1 MNRPPFTPGRVMSW
15 PRRPLTMPHVLL
27 AALLVASSTAT
38 AQTPVPDG
46 GSPAAAPQESA
57 PAESPAPAPAA
68 PAAAAPAASTDGAV
82 SREELEQRLEATRQ
96 ELREDIR
103 AQTATQAVANNDWQE
118 EWTEEKRKLELFTL
132 DGYLRVRPTLFY
144 KFDLGKPALPSGT
157 PLGRQLWTRSPR
169 SPTEQTQAGANMRFR
184 LDPSFNVSED
194 VRVKVQ
200 VDALDNILLGSNP
213 DSAYS
218 GDGRNNFT
226 LFSENQTPGNSAI
239 NAFKDS
245 VQVRRAYGEVTTP
258 VGILRFGRMGSHW
271 GVGML
276 RNDGNCLD
284 CDYGDTVDRIQFVTE
299 PFAGWYVTPMLDFNS
314 EGLTSERSNSLGE
327 PVDLTQSDDSH
338 SLVLAI
344 ARRDTE
350 QQERAKL
357 DNNQG
362 VLNYGL
368 YFTYR
373 TQRYATLG
381 DTSGVPINPDP
392 VVNVSTPTFL
402 PRGGTMYVPDL
413 WFKYAEKKFRIE
425 AEFAAQLGTIDGRAL
440 TTADPASQSLRI
452 AQFGGVL
459 QTEFHVIEN
468 KLHLGVEAGFASGDK
483 APGFG
488 NYPGRQGTGTDGN
501 TAAGDVEGR
510 QYRCDTGGCSD
521 NAIRNFRFN
530 RDYRVDLILWR
541 SILNGVTDAFY
552 VKPGLK
558 YSIAEGF
565 DVFGSVIYSQ
575 AFYAESTPSS
585 INKGL
590 GFEADI
596 GARYVTEDGFVAG
609 IDYGILFPLAGLKD
623 LNLTAQELNTAHA
636 IRGTLAIKF

>member
-1 MNRPPFTPGRVMSW
+1 
-15 PRRPLTMPHVLL
+15 MPHVLL

-46 GSPAAAPQESA
+46 GTPAAAPQESA
-57 PAESPAPAPAA
+57 PAEAPPPAPAEPSAAASPAP
-68 PAAAAPAASTDGAV
+68 TDGAV

-103 AQTATQAVANNDWQE
+103 AQTATQAVANNSDWQE

-144 KFDLGKPALPSGT
+144 KFDLNKAGVPAAGT
-157 PLGRQLWTRSPR
+157 ASGRQFWTRSPR
-169 SPTEQTQAGANMRFR
+169 TTAERTQAGANMRFR

-194 VRVKVQ
+194 VRIKVQ

-218 GDGRNNFT
+218 GDGRNTFT
-226 LFSENQTPGNSAI
+226 LFSESQTPPNSAV

-245 VQVRRAYGEVTTP
+245 IHVRRAYGEVTTP

-299 PFAGWYVTPMLDFNS
+299 PFAGWYVTPMIDFNA
-314 EGLTSERSNSLGE
+314 EGLSTERANALGE
-327 PVDLTQSDDSH
+327 PVDLSQSDDSH

-350 QQERAKL
+350 QQQRAKL

-373 TQRYATLG
+373 TQRYATVTETG
-381 DTSGVPINPDP
+381 TPFEDVSPGTGINPP
-392 VVNVSTPTFL
+392 AFV
-402 PRGGTMYVPDL
+402 PRGGTLYVPDL
-413 WFKYAEKKFRIE
+413 WFKYAEKRFRIE
-425 AEFAAQLGTIDGRAL
+425 AEIAAQLGSIDGRAL
-440 TTADPASQSLRI
+440 TSNDPTTQSLRI

-468 KLHLGVEAGFASGDK
+468 KLHLGVELGFASGDK
-483 APGFG
+483 ASGFG
-488 NYPGRQGTGTDGN
+488 NYPGRTGSGSSGN
-501 TAAGDVEGR
+501 TAPGDVEGR
-510 QYRCDTGGCSD
+510 QYSCDTGGCSD

-541 SILNGVTDAFY
+541 SLLNGVTDAFY

-575 AFYAESTPSS
+575 AFYEQSTPSS
-585 INKGL
+585 VSRGL
-590 GFEADI
+590 GLEADI
-596 GARYVTEDGFVAG
+596 GARYMTEDGFVAG

-623 LNLTAQELNTAHA
+623 LGNVGQELSTAHA
-636 IRGTLAIKF
+636 VRGTLAIKF

>member
-38 AQTPVPDG
+38 AQT
-46 GSPAAAPQESA
+46 
-57 PAESPAPAPAA
+57 
-68 PAAAAPAASTDGAV
+68 
-82 SREELEQRLEATRQ
+82 
-96 ELREDIR
+96 
-103 AQTATQAVANNDWQE
+103 TATQAVANNDWQE

-169 SPTEQTQAGANMRFR
+169 SSAEQTQAGANMRFR

-271 GVGML
+271 GLGML

-314 EGLTSERSNSLGE
+314 EGLTSERANALGE

-373 TQRYATLG
+373 TQR
-381 DTSGVPINPDP
+381 
-392 VVNVSTPTFL
+392 
-402 PRGGTMYVPDL
+402 
-413 WFKYAEKKFRIE
+413 
-425 AEFAAQLGTIDGRAL
+425 
-440 TTADPASQSLRI
+440 
-452 AQFGGVL
+452 
-459 QTEFHVIEN
+459 
-468 KLHLGVEAGFASGDK
+468 
-483 APGFG
+483 
-488 NYPGRQGTGTDGN
+488 
-501 TAAGDVEGR
+501 
-510 QYRCDTGGCSD
+510 
-521 NAIRNFRFN
+521 
-530 RDYRVDLILWR
+530 
-541 SILNGVTDAFY
+541 
-552 VKPGLK
+552 
-558 YSIAEGF
+558 
-565 DVFGSVIYSQ
+565 
-575 AFYAESTPSS
+575 
-585 INKGL
+585 
-590 GFEADI
+590 
-596 GARYVTEDGFVAG
+596 
-609 IDYGILFPLAGLKD
+609 
-623 LNLTAQELNTAHA
+623 
-636 IRGTLAIKF
+636 

>member
-1 MNRPPFTPGRVMSW
+1 MNRPPFETGHVMSW

-46 GSPAAAPQESA
+46 GTPAAAPQESA
-57 PAESPAPAPAA
+57 PAEAPPPAPAA
-68 PAAAAPAASTDGAV
+68 PASNDGAV

-103 AQTATQAVANNDWQE
+103 AQTATQAVANNSDWQE

-144 KFDLGKPALPSGT
+144 KFDLGKFAPPSGT
-157 PLGRQLWTRSPR
+157 PSGRQFWTRSPR
-169 SPTEQTQAGANMRFR
+169 TSAERTQAGANMRFR

-218 GDGRNNFT
+218 GDGRNTFT
-226 LFSENQTPGNSAI
+226 LFSENQTPSNSAV

-245 VQVRRAYGEVTTP
+245 IHVRRAYGEVTTP

-299 PFAGWYVTPMLDFNS
+299 PFAGWYITPMIDFNA
-314 EGLTSERSNSLGE
+314 EGLSTERANSLGE

-350 QQERAKL
+350 QQQRAKL

-373 TQRYATLG
+373 TQRYATLTETG
-381 DTSGVPINPDP
+381 TPFEDVSPGTGANPP
-392 VVNVSTPTFL
+392 AFV
-402 PRGGTMYVPDL
+402 PRGGTLYVPDL

-425 AEFAAQLGTIDGRAL
+425 AEIAAQLGSIDGRAL
-440 TTADPASQSLRI
+440 TANDPTAQSLRI

-468 KLHLGVEAGFASGDK
+468 KLHLGVELGFASGDK

-488 NYPGRQGTGTDGN
+488 NYPGRTGSGTGGN
-501 TAAGDVEGR
+501 TTAGDVEGR
-510 QYRCDTGGCSD
+510 QYSCDTGGCGD

-585 INKGL
+585 VSRGL
-590 GFEADI
+590 GLEADI
-596 GARYVTEDGFVAG
+596 GARYITEDGFLAG
-609 IDYGILFPLAGLKD
+609 IDYGILFPLSGLKD
-623 LNLTAQELNTAHA
+623 LGNTGQDLSTAHA
-636 IRGTLAIKF
+636 VRGTLAIKF

>member
-1 MNRPPFTPGRVMSW
+1 MS
-15 PRRPLTMPHVLL
+15 HVLL

-46 GSPAAAPQESA
+46 GTPAAAPHEAAVADS
-57 PAESPAPAPAA
+57 PSPAVSNPE
-68 PAAAAPAASTDGAV
+68 GGI

-144 KFDLGKPALPSGT
+144 KFDLGKPALPAGT
-157 PLGRQLWTRSPR
+157 PLGRQFWTRSPR
-169 SPTEQTQAGANMRFR
+169 SASEKTQAGANMRFR

-194 VRVKVQ
+194 VRIKAQ

-226 LFSENQTPGNSAI
+226 LFSENQTPSDSAV

-245 VQVRRAYGEVTTP
+245 VHVRRAYGEVTTP

-271 GVGML
+271 GLGML

-299 PFAGWYVTPMLDFNS
+299 PFPGWYITPMLDFNS
-314 EGLTSERSNSLGE
+314 EGLSTEKAASLGE
-327 PVDLTQSDDSH
+327 PIDLTQSDDSH

-350 QQERAKL
+350 QQQRAKL

-373 TQRYATLG
+373 TQRYATLTETG
-381 DTSGVPINPDP
+381 TPFDAANPPIP
-392 VVNVSTPTFL
+392 VVTTAPTFV
-402 PRGGTMYVPDL
+402 PRDATLYIPDL

-425 AEFAAQLGTIDGRAL
+425 AEFAAQLGTIGGRAL
-440 TTADPASQSLRI
+440 TAQDPTSQSLRI

-459 QTEFHVIEN
+459 QSEFHVIEN
-468 KLHLGVEAGFASGDK
+468 KLHLGVEVGFASGDK

-488 NYPGRQGTGTDGN
+488 NYPGRQGSGADGN
-501 TAAGDVEGR
+501 TAPGDLEGR
-510 QYRCDTGGCSD
+510 QYSCDTTGCGD

-552 VKPGLK
+552 LKPGLK

-565 DVFGSVIYSQ
+565 DVYGSVIYSQ
-575 AFYAESTPSS
+575 AFYAQSTPSS
-585 INKGL
+585 VNKALGL
-590 GFEADI
+590 EADV
-596 GARYVTEDGFVAG
+596 GARYITEDGFVAG
-609 IDYGILFPLAGLKD
+609 IDYGILFPLDGLKD
-623 LNLTAQELNTAHA
+623 VGQVGQQLSTAHA
-636 IRGTLAIKF
+636 IRGMLAIRF

>member
-1 MNRPPFTPGRVMSW
+1 MNRPPFTPGRVISR
-15 PRRPLTMPHVLL
+15 PRRPLTMSHVLL

-46 GSPAAAPQESA
+46 GTPSAPQESA
-57 PAESPAPAPAA
+57 PAATPAA
-68 PAAAAPAASTDGAV
+68 PAAVSPAPTAEGSV

-132 DGYLRVRPTLFY
+132 DGYLRVRPVLFY
-144 KFDLGKPALPSGT
+144 KFDLGKPPLPSGT

-169 SPTEQTQAGANMRFR
+169 SATEQTQAGANMRFR
-184 LDPSFNVSED
+184 LDPSFNISED
-194 VRVKVQ
+194 VRIKAQ
-200 VDALDNILLGSNP
+200 VDALDNVLLGSNP

-226 LFSENQTPGNSAI
+226 LFSENESPSNSAV

-245 VQVRRAYGEVTTP
+245 VIVRRAYGEVTTP

-271 GVGML
+271 GLGML

-314 EGLTSERSNSLGE
+314 EGLSTEKANTLGE
-327 PVDLTQSDDSH
+327 PVDLTQSDDAH

-344 ARRDTE
+344 ARRDTD
-350 QQERAKL
+350 QQQRAKL

-373 TQRYATLG
+373 TQRYSTL
-381 DTSGVPINPDP
+381 TETGVPFEDANPSIP
-392 VVNVSTPTFL
+392 IYVTTPTFV
-402 PRGGTMYVPDL
+402 PRGGTLYIPDL
-413 WFKYAEKKFRIE
+413 WFKYEEKKFRIE

-440 TTADPASQSLRI
+440 TANDPTTQALRI

-468 KLHLGVEAGFASGDK
+468 KLHLGIEMGFASGDK

-488 NYPGRQGTGTDGN
+488 NYPGRQGTGSDGN
-501 TAAGDVEGR
+501 TAPGDVEGR
-510 QYRCDTGGCSD
+510 QYRCDNGGCSD

-565 DVFGSVIYSQ
+565 DVYGSVIYSQ
-575 AFYAESTPSS
+575 AFYAESTPSYIS
-585 INKGL
+585 KSLGL
-590 GFEADI
+590 EADI
-596 GARYVTEDGFVAG
+596 GARYITEDGFVAG
-609 IDYGILFPLAGLKD
+609 IDYGILFPLDGLKD
-623 LNLTAQELNTAHA
+623 LNLPGQELSTAHA
-636 IRGTLAIKF
+636 IRGMLAIRF

>member
-1 MNRPPFTPGRVMSW
+1 MS
-15 PRRPLTMPHVLL
+15 HVLL
-27 AALLVASSTAT
+27 AALLVASSTAA

-46 GSPAAAPQESA
+46 GTPSAAPQESA
-57 PAESPAPAPAA
+57 PAGATSPAA
-68 PAAAAPAASTDGAV
+68 PAAPTSEGV

-144 KFDLGKPALPSGT
+144 NFALGKAPLPAGT

-169 SPTEQTQAGANMRFR
+169 PGEKTQAGANMRFR

-194 VRVKVQ
+194 VRIKAQ
-200 VDALDNILLGSNP
+200 VDALDNVLLGSNP

-226 LFSENQTPGNSAI
+226 IFSENQSPTTSAI

-245 VQVRRAYGEVTTP
+245 VVVRRAYGEVTTP
-258 VGILRFGRMGSHW
+258 VGILRFGRMGSQW
-271 GVGML
+271 GLGML

-314 EGLTSERSNSLGE
+314 EGLSTAKANAQGE
-327 PVDLTQSDDSH
+327 PVDLTQSDDAH

-350 QQERAKL
+350 QQQKAKL

-362 VLNYGL
+362 ILNYGL

-381 DTSGVPINPDP
+381 ETGVPFTDVNPTIP
-392 VVNVSTPTFL
+392 VNVTAPTFV
-402 PRGGTMYVPDL
+402 PRGATLYIPDL
-413 WFKYAEKKFRIE
+413 WFLYAERKFRIE
-425 AEFAAQLGTIDGRAL
+425 AEFAAQLGSIDGRAL
-440 TTADPASQSLRI
+440 AANDSTTQSLRV

-459 QTEFHVIEN
+459 KSDFHVIEN
-468 KLHLGVEAGFASGDK
+468 KLHLGVELGFASGDR

-488 NYPGRQGTGTDGN
+488 NYPGRQGTGPDGN
-501 TAAGDVEGR
+501 TAPGDVEGR
-510 QYRCDTGGCSD
+510 QYSCDNSGCSD

-552 VKPGLK
+552 VRPSLK

-565 DVFGSVIYSQ
+565 DVYGSVIYSQ
-575 AFYAESTPSS
+575 AFYAQSTPSYIS
-585 INKGL
+585 KSLGL
-590 GFEADI
+590 EADV

-609 IDYGILFPLAGLKD
+609 IDYGILFPLDGLKD
-623 LNLTAQELNTAHA
+623 FGLPAQKLSTAHA
-636 IRGTLAIKF
+636 IRGTLAIRF